1 MSSSLTS
8 TLIGAKTKYFKC
20 FGDYFRYFRRFW
32 YLFKVSEKRM
42 IELNIIFI
50 ILLNSLK
57 TMKYIFKLILIQLS
71 KAKLE

>member
-1 MSSSLTS
+1 MSGSLTS
-8 TLIGAKTKYFKC
+8 TLIRAKTKYFKC

>member
-1 MSSSLTS
+1 
-8 TLIGAKTKYFKC
+8 
-20 FGDYFRYFRRFW
+20 
-32 YLFKVSEKRM
+32 M